1 MNTKPLYLKQILNF
15 IKKRTS
21 VINKIEVINLLDA
34 EDKILAE
41 NIYSKINLPPF
52 KNSAVDG
59 YALLKKDLNKT
70 PKKINQNRVAAGDT
84 TSHKIKE
91 GEVIRI
97 FTGAKMPSNS
107 DTVVMQENTEISDNK
122 LSLLKVPVY
131 GDNCRHKGED
141 IYRGSLVLK
150 KGTKIDTKNLNLI
163 AAIGYSKI
171 KVYAKIKIGF
181 YTSGNE
187 LVKPTTKLKNS
198 KINNSNFYLLNSLLN
213 KNYITKKF
221 LGNLPD
227 NANKI
232 KKNLLKE
239 VSKYNM
245 IITTGGAS
253 VGDEDHLIDTL
264 KNNGEIFFWRAAIK
278 PGRPIAIGKI
288 NKTYIVCL
296 PGNPVSVH
304 LLFAFVVKPLI
315 YKLLGSLVTSIKP
328 EKIAINFSMI
338 KKTKRLE
345 WLRVSKKLIKDK
357 LVLLKHPKQGSG
369 MISSISYSDG
379 VVEIPEDVRVLKK
392 GDKFDYYDFDKL
404 FY

>member
-1 MNTKPLYLKQILNF
+1 MNKKPFYLKQILNF
-15 IKKRTS
+15 INRRSS
-21 VINKIEVINLLDA
+21 VINKKEIVNLLDA

-41 NIYSKINLPPF
+41 NIYSKISLPPF

-59 YALLKKDLNKT
+59 YALLKQDLNKT
-70 PKKINQNRVAAGDT
+70 PKNINNIRVAAGDT
-84 TSHKIKE
+84 ANHKIKG

-107 DTVVMQENTEISDNK
+107 TTVVMQENIEIIDNK
-122 LSLLKVPVY
+122 LFLIKIPIY

-141 IYRGSLVLK
+141 ISKGSLVLK

-171 KVYAKIKIGF
+171 KVYVKIKIGF

-187 LVKPTTKLKNS
+187 LVEPTTKLKNS
-198 KINNSNFYLLNSLLN
+198 KINNSNYYLLNSLLN
-213 KNYITKKF
+213 KNYITKNF

-227 NANKI
+227 NADKI
-232 KKNLLKE
+232 KKKLLNE

-264 KNNGEIFFWRAAIK
+264 KNNGEVFFWRAAIK

-288 NKTYIVCL
+288 KKTYIVCL
-296 PGNPVSVH
+296 PGNPVSVQ
-304 LLFAFVVKPLI
+304 LLYAFVVKPLI
-315 YKLLGSLVTSIKP
+315 FKLIGSLINNIKP
-328 EKIAINFSMI
+328 EKVATNFSMI
-338 KKTKRLE
+338 KKTRRLE

-357 LVLLKHPKQGSG
+357 YVLLKHPKQGSG
-369 MISSISYSDG
+369 MITSISYSDG
-379 VVEIPEDVRVLKK
+379 VVEIPENVNLIKK
-392 GDKFDYYDFDKL
+392 GDIFDYYDFDKL

>member
-1 MNTKPLYLKQILNF
+1 MNTKPLYFKQILNF
-15 IKKRTS
+15 IKKRKS

-141 IYRGSLVLK
+141 IYKGSLVLK

-288 NKTYIVCL
+288 KKTYIVCL
-296 PGNPVSVH
+296 PGNPVSVQ
-304 LLFAFVVKPLI
+304 LLFVFVVKPLI
-315 YKLLGSLVTSIKP
+315 YKLIGSLINNVQP
-328 EKIAINFSMI
+328 EKIATNFSMI

-357 LVLLKHPKQGSG
+357 YVLLKHPKQGSG
-369 MISSISYSDG
+369 MITSISYSDG
-379 VVEIPEDVRVLKK
+379 VVEIPEDVSFINK
-392 GDKFDYYDFDKL
+392 GDVFDYYDFDKL

>member
-1 MNTKPLYLKQILNF
+1 
-15 IKKRTS
+15 

-141 IYRGSLVLK
+141 IYKGSLVLK

-288 NKTYIVCL
+288 KKTYIVCL
-296 PGNPVSVH
+296 PGNPVSVQ
-304 LLFAFVVKPLI
+304 LLFVFVVKPLI
-315 YKLLGSLVTSIKP
+315 YKLIGSLINNVQP
-328 EKIAINFSMI
+328 EKIATNFSMI

-357 LVLLKHPKQGSG
+357 YVLLKHPKQGSG
-369 MISSISYSDG
+369 MITSISYSDG
-379 VVEIPEDVRVLKK
+379 VVEIPEDVSVINK
-392 GDKFDYYDFDKL
+392 GDVFDYYDFYKL

>member
-1 MNTKPLYLKQILNF
+1 MNKKPFYLKQILNF
-15 IKKRTS
+15 INRRSS
-21 VINKIEVINLLDA
+21 VINKKEIVNLLDA

-41 NIYSKINLPPF
+41 NIYSKISLPPF

-59 YALLKKDLNKT
+59 YALLKQDLNKT
-70 PKKINQNRVAAGDT
+70 PKNINNIRVAAGDT
-84 TSHKIKE
+84 ANHKIKG

-107 DTVVMQENTEISDNK
+107 TTVVMQENTEIIDNK
-122 LSLLKVPVY
+122 LFLIKIPIY

-141 IYRGSLVLK
+141 ISKGSLVLK

-171 KVYAKIKIGF
+171 KVYVKIKIGF

-187 LVKPTTKLKNS
+187 LVEPTTKLKNS
-198 KINNSNFYLLNSLLN
+198 KINNSNYYLLNSLLN
-213 KNYITKKF
+213 KNYITKNF

-227 NANKI
+227 NADKI
-232 KKNLLKE
+232 KKKLLNE

-264 KNNGEIFFWRAAIK
+264 KNNGEVFFWRAAIK

-288 NKTYIVCL
+288 KKTYIVCL
-296 PGNPVSVH
+296 PGNPVSVQ
-304 LLFAFVVKPLI
+304 LLYAFVVKPLI
-315 YKLLGSLVTSIKP
+315 FKLIGSLINNIKP
-328 EKIAINFSMI
+328 EKVATNFSMI
-338 KKTKRLE
+338 KKTRRLE

-357 LVLLKHPKQGSG
+357 YVLLKYPKQGSG
-369 MISSISYSDG
+369 MITSISYSDG
-379 VVEIPEDVRVLKK
+379 VVEIPENVNLIKK
-392 GDKFDYYDFDKL
+392 GDIFDYYDFDKL

>member
-1 MNTKPLYLKQILNF
+1 MNKKPLLLKQIIHF
-15 IKKRTS
+15 IKRRSS
-21 VINKIEVINLLDA
+21 VISKTETISLLNA

-41 NIYSKINLPPF
+41 NIYSKIDLPPF

-59 YALLKKDLNKT
+59 YALLKKDLNKNQ
-70 PKKINQNRVAAGDT
+70 KKINKKRVAAGDNA
-84 TSHKIKE
+84 SHKMKA
-91 GEVIRI
+91 GEVMRI

-107 DTVVMQENTEISDNK
+107 NTVVMQENTKIIDSK
-122 LSLLKVPVY
+122 LSLIKVPSY

-141 IYRGSLVLK
+141 ISKGSLVLK
-150 KGTKIDTKNLNLI
+150 RGTKIDNKNLNLI
-163 AAIGYSKI
+163 AAIGYSKV
-171 KVYAKIKIGF
+171 KAYSKIRIGF

-187 LVKPTTKLKNS
+187 LVKPTIKLKNS
-198 KINNSNFYLLNSLLN
+198 KINNSNYYLLNSLLN

-232 KKNLLKE
+232 KKKLLSE
-239 VSKYNM
+239 VSEYNI

-253 VGDEDHLIDTL
+253 VGDEDHLINIL

-288 NKTYIVCL
+288 KKTYIVCL
-296 PGNPVSVH
+296 PGNPVSVQ

-315 YKLLGSLVTSIKP
+315 FKLIGSKIINMKP
-328 EKIAINFSMI
+328 EKIKTNFSMI

-345 WLRVSKKLIKDK
+345 WLRVSKKLINNEY
-357 LVLLKHPKQGSG
+357 VITKHPKQGSG

-379 VVEIPEDVRVLKK
+379 IVEIPENISAIRK
-392 GDKFDYYDFDKL
+392 GDVFDYYDFDKL
-404 FY
+404 FF

>member
-1 MNTKPLYLKQILNF
+1 MNKKPLYLKQILNF
-15 IKKRTS
+15 IKKRS
-21 VINKIEVINLLDA
+21 RVINKNEIINLLDA

-41 NIYSKINLPPF
+41 NIYSKISLPPF

-59 YALLKKDLNKT
+59 YALLKQDLNKM
-70 PKKINQNRVAAGDT
+70 PKKINNIRVAAGDT
-84 TSHKIKE
+84 TNHKIKE
-91 GEVIRI
+91 GEAVRI

-107 DTVVMQENTEISDNK
+107 TTVVMQENTKIIDNK
-122 LSLLKVPVY
+122 LSLIKIPIY

-141 IYRGSLVLK
+141 ILKGSLVLK
-150 KGTKIDTKNLNLI
+150 KGTRIDTKNLNLI

-171 KVYAKIKIGF
+171 KVYVKIKIGF

-187 LVKPTTKLKNS
+187 LVEPTTKLKNS
-198 KINNSNFYLLNSLLN
+198 KINNSNYYLLNSLLN
-213 KNYITKKF
+213 KNYITKNF

-232 KKNLLKE
+232 KKKLLNE

-264 KNNGEIFFWRAAIK
+264 NNNGEVFFWRAAIK

-288 NKTYIVCL
+288 KKTYIVCL
-296 PGNPVSVH
+296 PGNPVSVQ
-304 LLFAFVVKPLI
+304 LLYAFVVKPLI
-315 YKLLGSLVTSIKP
+315 FKLIGSLINNIKP
-328 EKIAINFSMI
+328 EKVATNFSMI
-338 KKTKRLE
+338 KKTRRLE

-357 LVLLKHPKQGSG
+357 YVLLKHPKQGSG
-369 MISSISYSDG
+369 MITSISYSDG
-379 VVEIPEDVRVLKK
+379 VVEIPENVNFIKK
-392 GDKFDYYDFDKL
+392 GDIFDYYDFDKL

>member
-141 IYRGSLVLK
+141 IHMGSLVLK

-171 KVYAKIKIGF
+171 KVYVKIKIGF

-288 NKTYIVCL
+288 KKTYIVCL
-296 PGNPVSVH
+296 PGNPVSVQ
-304 LLFAFVVKPLI
+304 LLFVFVVKSLI
-315 YKLLGSLVTSIKP
+315 YKLIGSLINNVQP
-328 EKIAINFSMI
+328 EKIATNFSMI

-357 LVLLKHPKQGSG
+357 YVLLKHPKQGSG
-369 MISSISYSDG
+369 MITSISYSDG
-379 VVEIPEDVRVLKK
+379 VVEIPEDVSFINK
-392 GDKFDYYDFDKL
+392 GDVFDYYDFDKL

>member
-1 MNTKPLYLKQILNF
+1 MNKKPLYLNQILNF
-15 IKKRTS
+15 IKRRSS
-21 VINKIEVINLLDA
+21 VINKKEIINLIDS

-41 NIYSKINLPPF
+41 NIYSKISLPPF

-70 PKKINQNRVAAGDT
+70 PKKINKNRVAAGDT
-84 TSHKIKE
+84 TNHKIKG
-91 GEVIRI
+91 GEVVRI

-107 DTVVMQENTEISDNK
+107 NTVVMQENTEISDNK
-122 LSLLKVPVY
+122 LSLIKVPIY

-141 IYRGSLVLK
+141 ISEGSLVLK
-150 KGTKIDTKNLNLI
+150 KGTKIDKKNLNLI

-171 KVYAKIKIGF
+171 KVYVKIKIGF

-187 LVKPTTKLKNS
+187 LVEPTTKLKNS
-198 KINNSNFYLLNSLLN
+198 KINNSNYYLLNSLLN
-213 KNYITKKF
+213 KNNIKKKF

-227 NANKI
+227 NADKI
-232 KKNLLKE
+232 KKNLLHNA
-239 VSKYNM
+239 SKYNM

-288 NKTYIVCL
+288 KKTYIVCL
-296 PGNPVSVH
+296 PGNPVSVQ
-304 LLFAFVVKPLI
+304 LLYAFVVKPLI
-315 YKLLGSLVTSIKP
+315 YQLIGSLINNIKP
-328 EKIAINFSMI
+328 EKVATNFSMI

-357 LVLLKHPKQGSG
+357 YVLLKHPKQGSG

-379 VVEIPEDVRVLKK
+379 VAEIPEDISVIKK
-392 GDKFDYYDFDKL
+392 GDVFDYYDFDKL

>member
-70 PKKINQNRVAAGDT
+70 PKKISQNRVAAGDT
-84 TSHKIKE
+84 TSHKIKG

-141 IYRGSLVLK
+141 IYKGSLVLK

-171 KVYAKIKIGF
+171 KVYVKIKIGF

-288 NKTYIVCL
+288 KKTYIVCL
-296 PGNPVSVH
+296 PGNPVSVQ
-304 LLFAFVVKPLI
+304 LLFVFVVKSLI
-315 YKLLGSLVTSIKP
+315 YKLIGSLIINVQP
-328 EKIAINFSMI
+328 EKIATNFSMI

-345 WLRVSKKLIKDK
+345 WLRVSKKLIKNK
-357 LVLLKHPKQGSG
+357 YVLLKHPKQGSG
-369 MISSISYSDG
+369 MITSISYSDG
-379 VVEIPEDVRVLKK
+379 VVEIPEDVSVINK
-392 GDKFDYYDFDKL
+392 GDVFDYYDFDKL

>member
-1 MNTKPLYLKQILNF
+1 MNKKPLYLRQILNF
-15 IKKRTS
+15 IKKRPR
-21 VINKIEVINLLDA
+21 VINKIEIINLLDA

-59 YALLKKDLNKT
+59 YALLKKDLNKV

-91 GEVIRI
+91 GQVIRI

-107 DTVVMQENTEISDNK
+107 NTVVMQENTKISDNK
-122 LSLLKVPVY
+122 LSLIKVPVY

-141 IYRGSLVLK
+141 IQKGSLVLK

-171 KVYAKIKIGF
+171 KVYVKIKIGF

-239 VSKYNM
+239 VSKYNL

-288 NKTYIVCL
+288 KKTYIVCL
-296 PGNPVSVH
+296 PGNPVSVQ
-304 LLFAFVVKPLI
+304 LLYAFVVKPLI
-315 YKLLGSLVTSIKP
+315 YQLIGSLINNVQP
-328 EKIAINFSMI
+328 EKIATNFSMI

-357 LVLLKHPKQGSG
+357 YVLLKHPKQGSG

-379 VVEIPEDVRVLKK
+379 VVEIPEDVSVITK
-392 GDKFDYYDFDKL
+392 GDVFDYYDFDKL